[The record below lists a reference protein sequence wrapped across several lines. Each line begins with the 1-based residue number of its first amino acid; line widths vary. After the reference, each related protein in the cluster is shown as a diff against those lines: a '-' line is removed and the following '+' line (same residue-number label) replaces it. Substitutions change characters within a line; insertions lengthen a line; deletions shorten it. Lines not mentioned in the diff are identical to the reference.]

1 MKKSRKDRETTGTT
15 GTFQGGAQDGL
26 IDINSPGTARRVQ
39 MDSRTH
45 RSPLIWA
52 AANDRPEI
60 VAELVQVRGSGANHM
75 RVVCVLVYVCVWCVV
90 CVRWCMCSCVCVCV
104 SVCVCAVWA
113 CSCHNKRRK
122 VCFYMDD
129 SVIRE

>member
-15 GTFQGGAQDGL
+15 GTFAQDGL

-75 RVVCVLVYVCVWCVV
+75 RVVCVLVCVCVV
-90 CVRWCMCSCVCVCV
+90 CGMCAVVYVLVCVCVCER
-104 SVCVCAVWA
+104 VCVC
-113 CSCHNKRRK
+113 
-122 VCFYMDD
+122 
-129 SVIRE
+129 SVGLQLSQQTAEGVFLYG

>member
-26 IDINSPGTARRVQ
+26 LDINSPGTARRVQ
-39 MDSRTH
+39 MDSRTR

-75 RVVCVLVYVCVWCVV
+75 RVVCVLVYVLV
-90 CVRWCMCSCVCVCV
+90 CVCGMCAVVYVLVCVCVCER
-104 SVCVCAVWA
+104 VCVC
-113 CSCHNKRRK
+113 
-122 VCFYMDD
+122 
-129 SVIRE
+129 SVGLQLSQQTAEGVFLYGR